1 MPEPIRTSFTRLV
14 GIDFPV
20 VQAGMSWVSSS
31 AALPAAVSQAGG
43 LGVFAAGPVRIGD
56 LDGIMSQIR
65 AMTDKPWA
73 VNLPLYR
80 KDADEARR
88 IILETRPKVLI
99 ASQGGPKKYL
109 ADFRSVGTICLHV
122 VASVEH
128 ALKAAEA
135 GVDGLVVVGGE
146 AGGHP
151 PVDLVSTMVLTRAV
165 ATAVPELPI
174 VASGG
179 FADGQG
185 LAAALSLGASA
196 AQFGTRFIAT
206 PEAQV
211 HEDYRAMVLA
221 AGVGGTRTVGRD
233 LGMIRCLHN
242 EFTEQMLHLEQS
254 GATVD
259 ERRSAFGATV
269 LRQAAMDGLVSSGKV
284 EAGQSAGL
292 VRDVASAAAIVR
304 RIATEYRET
313 VAGLPA

>member
-14 GIDFPV
+14 GIDYPI

-31 AALPAAVSQAGG
+31 PVLPAAVSQAGG

-56 LDGIMSQIR
+56 LGGIMSQIR
-65 AMTDKPWA
+65 TLTDKPWA

-80 KDADEARR
+80 KDSEQARRVILEAR
-88 IILETRPKVLI
+88 PDVLI
-99 ASQGGPKKYL
+99 ASQGGPSRYL

-151 PVDLVSTMVLTRAV
+151 PHDLVSTMVLTRAV

-185 LAAALSLGASA
+185 LVAALSLGASA
-196 AQFGTRFIAT
+196 AQFGTRFIASD
-206 PEAQV
+206 EAQV
-211 HEDYRAMVLA
+211 HDDYRAMVLA

-233 LGMIRCLHN
+233 LGMIRCLQN
-242 EFTEQMLHLEQS
+242 DFTDQMQNLENS
-254 GATVD
+254 GATL
-259 ERRSAFGATV
+259 EARRSFFGATV
-269 LRQAAMDGLVSSGKV
+269 LRQAAMDGHVTSGKV

-292 VRDVASAAAIVR
+292 VRDVASAREIVH
-304 RIATEYRET
+304 RIADEYRLT
-313 VAGLPA
+313 TARLPR